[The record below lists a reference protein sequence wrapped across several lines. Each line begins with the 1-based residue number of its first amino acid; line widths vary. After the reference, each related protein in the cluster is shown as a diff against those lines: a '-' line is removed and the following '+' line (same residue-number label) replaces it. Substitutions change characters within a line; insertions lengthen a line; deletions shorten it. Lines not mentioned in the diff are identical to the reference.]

1 MLYAF
6 FHLLIAAF
14 KRPTSK
20 RGNDERPVLFQL
32 GSIASDA
39 RLKDDPEI
47 TNSRPA
53 SPSLSPSSSGNN
65 NAKERKLSD
74 GACASS
80 FVGRFQGDQQFDAEI
95 LSLETVR
102 HPNLVMLIG
111 YHASETEMFLIY
123 NYLSGGNLE
132 DFIKERS
139 KPALEWK
146 ILQKIALDVARAV
159 AYLHEQCSAKVLH
172 RDIKPSNILLDNNYN
187 AYLSDFGLSKLLGT
201 SQSHVTTTG
210 GGWNNRLC
218 CSGIRNDLPCLGESR
233 CLQLWYC
240 HLGADIG

>member
-1 MLYAF
+1 
-6 FHLLIAAF
+6 
-14 KRPTSK
+14 
-20 RGNDERPVLFQL
+20 
-32 GSIASDA
+32 
-39 RLKDDPEI
+39 
-47 TNSRPA
+47 
-53 SPSLSPSSSGNN
+53 
-65 NAKERKLSD
+65 
-74 GACASS
+74 
-80 FVGRFQGDQQFDAEI
+80 
-95 LSLETVR
+95 
-102 HPNLVMLIG
+102 MLIG
-111 YHASETEMFLIY
+111 YLASEKEMFLIY

-146 ILQKIALDVARAV
+146 ILHKIALDVARTV
-159 AYLHEQCSAKVLH
+159 AYLHEQCSDKVLH

-210 GGWNNRLC
+210 GGWNIRLC
-218 CSGIRNDLPCLGESR
+218 CSGIRNNLPCLGESR